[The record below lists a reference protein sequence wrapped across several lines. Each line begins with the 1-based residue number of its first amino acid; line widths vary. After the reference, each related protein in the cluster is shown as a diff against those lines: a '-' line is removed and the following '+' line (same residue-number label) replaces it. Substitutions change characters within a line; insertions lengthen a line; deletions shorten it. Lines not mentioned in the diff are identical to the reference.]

1 MKGFLMKRLLF
12 IIPIIIIIS
21 GVFLIKV
28 YADNSNA
35 IKKGAVMQDKKVLVA
50 YYSYSGNTKSVAQKI
65 QNQTGG
71 DVFEIKTVKE
81 YPKNYNEV
89 VEQAKKEKA
98 SDFRPELQSKVDN
111 IKDYDVVFIGT
122 PVWWYT
128 MAPALKTFISEND
141 LSGKT
146 IVPFC
151 THGGGGESST
161 FTDIA
166 KLAPNSKTVKGFS
179 VYERG
184 SASTDKDIQNWIK
197 SLNL

>member
-1 MKGFLMKRLLF
+1 MKKLWLVIPVIILLSGLLF
-12 IIPIIIIIS
+12 
-21 GVFLIKV
+21 LKV
-28 YADNSNA
+28 SADNSNA
-35 IKKGAVMQDKKVLVA
+35 TTKGVLMADKKVLTA
-50 YYSYSGNTKSVAQKI
+50 YYSYSGNTKSIAQKI
-65 QNQTGG
+65 QKQIGG
-71 DVFEIKTVKE
+71 DLFEIKTVKA
-81 YPKNYNEV
+81 YPSNYNEV

-98 SDFRPELQSKVDN
+98 DDFKPELQAKVNN
-111 IKDYDVVFIGT
+111 IKDYDVVFLGT

-128 MAPALKTFISEND
+128 MAPALKSFIAEND

-166 KLAPNSKTVKGFS
+166 KLAPNAKVLKGFS
-179 VYERG
+179 VYENG
-184 SASTDKDIQNWIK
+184 SSSTENDIQNWIK